1 MKSSALPKGE
11 QSKGYLLALTAGV
24 VWATLGVLL
33 KSLYAYDTD
42 PLTMATF
49 RALIAFATLAIILAI
64 VKPRLLRIHRQ
75 DIPFFL
81 LYGLVGV
88 TLTYI
93 TYFYALR
100 FTSVT
105 TAVIL
110 LYTYPALVTLFAT
123 VLLGERLDW
132 IKGLVLVLTFAGC
145 FLVAQG
151 YDPTALKLNLKGVLW
166 GLGAGVTAAI
176 YSLFGKKALQRYD
189 SWTTVCYGFGFGA
202 LFLLILRPPQTILST
217 NYPWRAWIT
226 ILALAWVRWLVLI
239 ILLAVLLVWQR
250 STLATWANNLLVG
263 SWEVFGWGLVLI
275 MLDLVVIIG
284 IILREYLSAVARK
297 WKLNLWNK
305 WLAGAVF
312 LTAIWGTLALFD
324 IGGRIGLSI
333 IGAQNV
339 EGVLRV
345 LGLVVLGIVLVAP
358 KACWHAWD

>member
-1 MKSSALPKGE
+1 MPPKGE
-11 QSKGYLLALTAGV
+11 QTRGYLLALMAGA
-24 VWATLGVLL
+24 VWATLGVLV
-33 KSLYAYDTD
+33 KFLYAYEAD
-42 PLTMATF
+42 PLTVVTF
-49 RALIAFATLAIILAI
+49 RALIAFATLSIILAI
-64 VKPRLLRIHRQ
+64 VNPHLLRIHRQ

-81 LYGLVGV
+81 LYGLMGV
-88 TLTYI
+88 TLTYV
-93 TYFYALR
+93 TYFYALK

-202 LFLLILRPPQTILST
+202 LFLLILRSPQTILST

-226 ILALAWVRWLVLI
+226 ILALAWVPTLMSYSLYMASMKYIEASKASVATTI
-239 ILLAVLLVWQR
+239 EPGIASLLAYLFLGETIEGPQ
-250 STLATWANNLLVG
+250 LVG
-263 SWEVFGWGLVLI
+263 MGLVLA
-275 MLDLVVIIG
+275 G
-284 IILREYLSAVARK
+284 I
-297 WKLNLWNK
+297 
-305 WLAGAVF
+305 F
-312 LTAIWGTLALFD
+312 ALQFS
-324 IGGRIGLSI
+324 R
-333 IGAQNV
+333 
-339 EGVLRV
+339 
-345 LGLVVLGIVLVAP
+345 P
-358 KACWHAWD
+358 TK